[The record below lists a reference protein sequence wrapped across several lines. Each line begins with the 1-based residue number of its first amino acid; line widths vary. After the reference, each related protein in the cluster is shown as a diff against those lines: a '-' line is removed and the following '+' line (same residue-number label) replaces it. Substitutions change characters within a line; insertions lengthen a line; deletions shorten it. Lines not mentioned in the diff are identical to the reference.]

1 MKHQLIFAVSAFAL
15 LATSMAFTSS
25 AQSQDPVQQRLDAM
39 QKDIL
44 DSRTRMEQA
53 IEELKGTRKTIDEAQ
68 KYIDAQAKAA
78 KSMAEV
84 LDESEKAGFTYGI
97 NASSREVLLAG
108 WREQLVVLQEGVP
121 APLPAPKDAKDPK
134 DTKKP
139 EEKKP

>member
-1 MKHQLIFAVSAFAL
+1 MKYPIHFAIVASAL
-15 LATSMAFTSS
+15 LASSLAFN
-25 AQSQDPVQQRLDAM
+25 AAPQSPDAVQQRLDAM

-53 IEELKGTRKTIDEAQ
+53 IEELKGTRKTIEEAQ

-78 KSMAEV
+78 KAMAAV
-84 LDESEKAGFTYGI
+84 LDESEKQGFTYGI
-97 NASSREVLLAG
+97 NAGSREVLLAG
-108 WREQLVVLQEGVP
+108 WRNQLGSLQEGVP
-121 APLPAPKDAKDPK
+121 SPLPQSKDPK